1 MVVVAR
7 RPKFVPERESTC
19 CGARMSEDEV
29 ENIRDEASKGR
40 CGRVGPQSV
49 VEVEARFVVSGC
61 EGCAEE
67 TREERERGAKVSG
80 ERRESEEGGRA
91 VRRVRLSEP

>member
-1 MVVVAR
+1 MDKLAAER
-7 RPKFVPERESTC
+7 RWSR
-19 CGARMSEDEV
+19 GAV
-29 ENIRDEASKGR
+29 HGKW
-40 CGRVGPQSV
+40 
-49 VEVEARFVVSGC
+49 C

>member
-1 MVVVAR
+1 MQKAVGIDVRIGEHSGRGEHRKVW
-7 RPKFVPERESTC
+7 TC
-19 CGARMSEDEV
+19 W
-29 ENIRDEASKGR
+29 
-40 CGRVGPQSV
+40 PQSV
-49 VEVEARFVVSGC
+49 VGVEARFVVSGC